1 MSEVEHSED
10 PEPSERV
17 PAGPLLVPVRSGPA
31 GCSARLFRTP
41 LGDRTAVGFTSE
53 ARLAATLGP
62 DHACIRLSEPALRS
76 LVAPLGVASLT
87 VDPQFSA
94 PGVSKARGDES
105 SRQKR
110 DPKHVGALRVT
121 GAAALV
127 SCLHLLIG

>member
-1 MSEVEHSED
+1 MSEVERSED

-31 GCSARLFRTP
+31 
-41 LGDRTAVGFTSE
+41 
-53 ARLAATLGP
+53 
-62 DHACIRLSEPALRS
+62 
-76 LVAPLGVASLT
+76 LT

-94 PGVSKARGDES
+94 PGVSKDDGDEGS
-105 SRQKR
+105 WRKW
-110 DPKHVGALRVT
+110 DPQHVGVLRVT